1 LTGGKEAEMRERLK
15 LGIVIAI
22 SVLLVS
28 LVAVLFVGGSSP
40 ASTEPQE
47 LAGSSLASNDSQS
60 VPGIAIPFIP
70 DLKSLDPATALKYG
84 ITGYLEITYPSHSP
98 NSLSVDRGGEININ
112 ILLHF
117 ASYAPETVT
126 EAEVNIDPSSDSGRG
141 VGGIGQGD
149 VILSELTSYSAG
161 GNITIQAGET
171 VPVTMTLRVPEDLPE
186 STTRIFL
193 YAAGITTNVAAVIDE
208 LGLKEVTIRG

>member
-1 LTGGKEAEMRERLK
+1 MRERLK
-15 LGIVIAI
+15 SGIVIAV

-28 LVAVLFVGGSSP
+28 LVAVLFFAGSSP

-47 LAGSSLASNDSQS
+47 LAGSSLASNESQS

-70 DLKSLDPATALKYG
+70 YLKSLDPATALKYG

-98 NSLSVDRGGEININ
+98 NSLSVGRGGEININ

-117 ASYAPETVT
+117 VSYAPETVT
-126 EAEVNIDPSSDSGRG
+126 EAEVNINPSSDSGR
-141 VGGIGQGD
+141 VVVQGD
-149 VILSELTSYSAG
+149 VILSELISYSAG

-171 VPVTMTLRVPEDLPE
+171 VPVTMILRVPEDFPE

-193 YAAGITTNVAAVIDE
+193 YAARITTDFPMIDE
-208 LGLKEVTIRG
+208 LGLKELTIDG

>member
-1 LTGGKEAEMRERLK
+1 MRARFK
-15 LGIVIAI
+15 LGIVIAV

-28 LVAVLFVGGSSP
+28 LVAVLFFAGSSP

-47 LAGSSLASNDSQS
+47 LASSSLASNESQS
-60 VPGIAIPFIP
+60 ISGIAIPFIP
-70 DLKSLDPATALKYG
+70 YLESLDPGTALKYG
-84 ITGYLEITYPSHSP
+84 ITGYVEITYASDSP

-117 ASYAPETVT
+117 VSYAPESVT
-126 EAEVNIDPSSDSGRG
+126 EAQVNINPSSDSGRG
-141 VGGIGQGD
+141 FMQGD
-149 VILSELTSYSAG
+149 VILSKLISYSVG

-171 VPVTMTLRVPEDLPE
+171 VPVTMTLRVPEDFPE

-193 YAAGITTNVAAVIDE
+193 YAVGITTNLPAVMDE
-208 LGLKEVTIRG
+208 LGLKEVTVNG